1 MKNKRLI
8 GLSLTLFGLV
18 LMYAGTYAYY
28 MRVVNGTI
36 TGKTGAFTFDVLHNN
51 ETFTS
56 IDLYDTITGTPSI
69 ESSDKVIIPGDKG
82 SFVLTATGVG
92 SSSDIEYTIM
102 YNGSS
107 TPSNT
112 KFYLDEAKTKVLD
125 VETNKMLV
133 YGRMLYF
140 VLLEVQEL

>member
-1 MKNKRLI
+1 MIRDHL
-8 GLSLTLFGLV
+8 
-18 LMYAGTYAYY
+18 
-28 MRVVNGTI
+28 
-36 TGKTGAFTFDVLHNN
+36 
-51 ETFTS
+51 
-56 IDLYDTITGTPSI
+56 
-69 ESSDKVIIPGDKG
+69 
-82 SFVLTATGVG
+82 LTATGVG

>member
-1 MKNKRLI
+1 MLIKQYGNRRNVDKIFDLIHTSITKKNKYCVDKI
-8 GLSLTLFGLV
+8 
-18 LMYAGTYAYY
+18 Y
-28 MRVVNGTI
+28 RVEFYRIIIDSGP
-36 TGKTGAFTFDVLHNN
+36 F
-51 ETFTS
+51 

-102 YNGSS
+102 FNGSS

-112 KFYLDEAKTKVLD
+112 KFYLDEAKTKALD

>member
-1 MKNKRLI
+1 MIRDHL
-8 GLSLTLFGLV
+8 
-18 LMYAGTYAYY
+18 
-28 MRVVNGTI
+28 
-36 TGKTGAFTFDVLHNN
+36 
-51 ETFTS
+51 
-56 IDLYDTITGTPSI
+56 
-69 ESSDKVIIPGDKG
+69 
-82 SFVLTATGVG
+82 LTATGVG

-102 YNGSS
+102 FNGSS

-125 VETNKMLV
+125 AETNKMLV

>member
-1 MKNKRLI
+1 MIRDHL
-8 GLSLTLFGLV
+8 
-18 LMYAGTYAYY
+18 
-28 MRVVNGTI
+28 
-36 TGKTGAFTFDVLHNN
+36 
-51 ETFTS
+51 
-56 IDLYDTITGTPSI
+56 
-69 ESSDKVIIPGDKG
+69 
-82 SFVLTATGVG
+82 LTATGVG

-102 YNGSS
+102 FNGSS

>member
-1 MKNKRLI
+1 
-8 GLSLTLFGLV
+8 
-18 LMYAGTYAYY
+18 
-28 MRVVNGTI
+28 
-36 TGKTGAFTFDVLHNN
+36 
-51 ETFTS
+51 
-56 IDLYDTITGTPSI
+56 
-69 ESSDKVIIPGDKG
+69 VIRDHL
-82 SFVLTATGVG
+82 LTATGVG

-102 YNGSS
+102 FNGSS

>member
-1 MKNKRLI
+1 M
-8 GLSLTLFGLV
+8 
-18 LMYAGTYAYY
+18 
-28 MRVVNGTI
+28 
-36 TGKTGAFTFDVLHNN
+36 
-51 ETFTS
+51 
-56 IDLYDTITGTPSI
+56 YDTITGTPSI

-125 VETNKMLV
+125 VETNNGSSRV
-133 YGRMLYF
+133 IRHQAYNEEDNIVRQERFYGGNYVCRIRRC
-140 VLLEVQEL
+140 QN

>member
-1 MKNKRLI
+1 M
-8 GLSLTLFGLV
+8 
-18 LMYAGTYAYY
+18 
-28 MRVVNGTI
+28 
-36 TGKTGAFTFDVLHNN
+36 
-51 ETFTS
+51 
-56 IDLYDTITGTPSI
+56 YDTITGTPSI
-69 ESSDKVIIPGDKG
+69 ESSDKVIISGDKG

-102 YNGSS
+102 FNGSS

-125 VETNKMLV
+125 AETNKMLV

>member
-1 MKNKRLI
+1 MIRDHL
-8 GLSLTLFGLV
+8 
-18 LMYAGTYAYY
+18 
-28 MRVVNGTI
+28 
-36 TGKTGAFTFDVLHNN
+36 
-51 ETFTS
+51 
-56 IDLYDTITGTPSI
+56 
-69 ESSDKVIIPGDKG
+69 
-82 SFVLTATGVG
+82 LTATGVG

-102 YNGSS
+102 FNGSS

-112 KFYLDEAKTKVLD
+112 KFYLDEAKTKALD